1 MAAGNRPEGAARQ
14 SPRRK
19 LLGLGL
25 GVCAALTC
33 SASPAWSQNIGQ
45 SPLNALHHA
54 LHLNAAQESAWQAY
68 RAQAAAPS
76 KAQDRRRVAERMFPT
91 LSAPQRMDLVEAEM
105 RQELLDLQAQSQ
117 ALKTF
122 YATLSPQQKATF
134 DAKTLPPEQGQ
145 QDPG

>member
-1 MAAGNRPEGAARQ
+1 
-14 SPRRK
+14 
-19 LLGLGL
+19 
-25 GVCAALTC
+25 
-33 SASPAWSQNIGQ
+33 
-45 SPLNALHHA
+45 
-54 LHLNAAQESAWQAY
+54 
-68 RAQAAAPS
+68 
-76 KAQDRRRVAERMFPT
+76 MFPT